1 MKEGA
6 EEDVV
11 MRGADLRFEAVTIR
25 PANEDLADARKEYC
39 ALRRV
44 ALDIIQWCFRRFLFQ
59 LNEFKIK

>member
-6 EEDVV
+6 EEDVE

-25 PANEDLADARKEYC
+25 PANEDLADARREEYC

-44 ALDIIQWCFRRFLFQ
+44 ALDIIQWLLPAIFVSI
-59 LNEFKIK
+59 E